1 MLEATNDQQLRAPG
15 PLDHMTDAM
24 TDAMTFVYDLTCP
37 VFNYEVTRIL
47 TQRKRAKVM
56 RWRLATTALCTTLI
70 RVLPPG

>member
-1 MLEATNDQQLRAPG
+1 MLAATNDQQLRAPG

-24 TDAMTFVYDLTCP
+24 TFVYDLTCP
-37 VFNYEVTRIL
+37 VFNYEVPRIL

-56 RWRLATTALCTTLI
+56 RWRLATTALCTTLV